1 MHAASCAWTSKQ
13 RQTGEPFL
21 DKLAHARVEEFIA
34 PESPPDLLGFV
45 ELALR
50 GGFPEATLRLSAST
64 RRTWLEGYL
73 SQLFTRDVKNLNE
86 TRDPN
91 RLGRYFEALALSTAG
106 VAESKTLYDAAKI
119 DRKTALAYERLLA
132 PPVA

>member
-1 MHAASCAWTSKQ
+1 
-13 RQTGEPFL
+13 
-21 DKLAHARVEEFIA
+21 
-34 PESPPDLLGFV
+34 
-45 ELALR
+45 
-50 GGFPEATLRLSAST
+50 LRLSAST